1 MEVRG
6 RITIFANLTNAVRNA
21 NEIGEGV
28 KKNTEE
34 IIGFMQKNGTE
45 NMYYNIEQYT
55 REKITSRLKE
65 LEGQNSTFIAGYTR
79 EERSTEGFGIGEID
93 Y

>member
-1 MEVRG
+1 MERG
-6 RITIFANLTNAVRNA
+6 RITKFTNLTNAVRNA

-34 IIGFMQKNGTE
+34 IIAYMQKNGID
-45 NMYYNIEQYT
+45 NMYNNIEQYT
-55 REKITSRLKE
+55 REKKNKRLKE
-65 LEGQNSTFIAGYTR
+65 IEGQNSNFIAGYTR
-79 EERSTEGFGIGEID
+79 EERTTDGFGIGEIE

>member
-1 MEVRG
+1 
-6 RITIFANLTNAVRNA
+6 
-21 NEIGEGV
+21 
-28 KKNTEE
+28 
-34 IIGFMQKNGTE
+34 MQKNGTE

-79 EERSTEGFGIGEID
+79 EERTTEGFGIGEID

>member
-1 MEVRG
+1 MERG
-6 RITIFANLTNAVRNA
+6 RITKFTNLTNAVRNA

-34 IIGFMQKNGTE
+34 IIAYMQKNGID
-45 NMYYNIEQYT
+45 NMYNNIEQYT
-55 REKITSRLKE
+55 REKINKRLKE
-65 LEGQNSTFIAGYTR
+65 IEGQNSNFIAGYTR
-79 EERSTEGFGIGEID
+79 EERTTDGFGIGEIE

>member
-6 RITIFANLTNAVRNA
+6 RITKFANLTNAVRNA

-28 KKNTEE
+28 QKNTEE
-34 IIGFMQKNGTE
+34 IIAYMQKNGTE

-65 LEGQNSTFIAGYTR
+65 LEGQNTGYIAGYSR
-79 EERSTEGFGIGEID
+79 EERTTDGFGIGEIE

>member
-1 MEVRG
+1 MERG
-6 RITIFANLTNAVRNA
+6 RITKFTNLTNAVRNA

-34 IIGFMQKNGTE
+34 IIAYMQKNGID
-45 NMYYNIEQYT
+45 NMYNNIEQYT
-55 REKITSRLKE
+55 KEKINKRLKE
-65 LEGQNSTFIAGYTR
+65 IEGQNSNFIAGYTR
-79 EERSTEGFGIGEID
+79 EERTTDGFGIGEIE

>member
-6 RITIFANLTNAVRNA
+6 RITKFANLTNAVRNA

-28 KKNTEE
+28 QKNTEE
-34 IIGFMQKNGTE
+34 IIAYMQKNGIE
-45 NMYYNIEQYT
+45 NMYDNVEQYT
-55 REKITSRLKE
+55 REKINKRLKE

-79 EERSTEGFGIGEID
+79 EERTTEGFGIGEAD

>member
-6 RITIFANLTNAVRNA
+6 RITKFANLTNAVRNA
-21 NEIGEGV
+21 NE
-28 KKNTEE
+28 TEE
-34 IIGFMQKNGTE
+34 IIAYMQKNGIE
-45 NMYYNIEQYT
+45 NMYDNVEQYT
-55 REKITSRLKE
+55 REKINKRLKE

-79 EERSTEGFGIGEID
+79 EERTTEGFGIGEDD